1 MDVARA
7 AEATRPLAHW
17 LMLLS
22 ITLLWGSSPAMNKIA
37 VAALEPIDVVAIRL
51 TLGAALLWIVVLVQ
65 RRPVQLGK
73 RHLLFFIACGFTGN
87 ALPFLAITWGQTQVP
102 ASLTV
107 VFFAVMPLA
116 TILLAHFLVE
126 GERLTRGKAAGF
138 VLGFV
143 GILVLVGPQILRELS
158 GASTI
163 LVYELAILGG
173 ALCYSINVIVAR
185 NRPAGD
191 VVAFAACTLTASALM
206 TLPPA
211 LAGGLPAMGE
221 LVSPSGAAV
230 LGLAVL
236 GTAVPTVIMLRL
248 VTAAGASFLALINY
262 LIPVYGFL
270 LGVIVLAEPLDLGA
284 VLALTIILAGITISE
299 RSRRRRG

>member
-1 MDVARA
+1 VARA
-7 AEATRPLAHW
+7 AEAARPLSHW
-17 LMLLS
+17 LMLLA

-51 TLGAALLWIVVLVQ
+51 SLGAVLLWLVVLVQ
-65 RRPVQLGK
+65 RRPVQLGR
-73 RHLLFFIACGFTGN
+73 RHLLFFVASGFTGS
-87 ALPFLAITWGQTQVP
+87 ALPFFAITWGQTQVP
-102 ASLTV
+102 ASLTT
-107 VFFAVMPLA
+107 VFFAIMPLA

-138 VLGFV
+138 AMGFV

-163 LVYELAILGG
+163 LIYELAILGG
-173 ALCYSINVIVAR
+173 ALCYSINVIVSR
-185 NRPAGD
+185 NRPPGD
-191 VVAFAACTLTASALM
+191 VVAFAACALTASALM

-211 LAGGLPAMGE
+211 IAGGLPAIGE
-221 LVSPSGAAV
+221 LVSASGAAV
-230 LGLAVL
+230 IGLAVL